1 MFVIGSIIFIFYVFF
16 YLRII
21 IRSHKKELTETSRYD
36 PNDIIKKK
44 QVIKPPTKATAKVR
58 AKESLP
64 LDLYLI
70 N

>member
-1 MFVIGSIIFIFYVFF
+1 MVQSYLFFYVFF

-44 QVIKPPTKATAKVR
+44 KQVIKPPTKATAKVR